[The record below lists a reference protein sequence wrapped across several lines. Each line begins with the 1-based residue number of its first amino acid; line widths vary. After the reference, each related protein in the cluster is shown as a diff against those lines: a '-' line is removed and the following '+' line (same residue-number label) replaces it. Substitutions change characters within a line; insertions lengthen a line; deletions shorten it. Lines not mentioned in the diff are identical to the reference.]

1 MGAKTKRV
9 FQCSA
14 CGAVSPTWHGQCPQ
28 CGAWNTLSERVA
40 TSGRSRTAVA
50 APVTAPMPL
59 CRHPVADFRPW
70 TTGIAGLDR
79 VLGGGLTPGGVAL
92 LGGEPGIGKS
102 TLLLQLAGFAAAA
115 GRRVVYISGEES
127 LPQLRARAERLG
139 VLHESLLAASTTDAA
154 AAVDALSAA
163 ETPELVIVDSV
174 QTMHVAEAEGA
185 AGSVAQVRAVAAAC
199 VEAAKRGQACLVLV
213 GHVTKDGQI
222 AGPKL
227 LEHMVDTV
235 LYLEGERRHL
245 FRILRVLKN
254 RYGPTDELL
263 VMEMRESGLSEVSDP
278 STFFL
283 GDRDPATSGSAV
295 VMALEGRR
303 PFAVEVQ
310 ALAAKS
316 YLAVP
321 RRAALGLDV
330 GRLHLLLAVLEK
342 RLRVNLGQ
350 TDIYVKIGGGLKIQ
364 DPGLDLGIA
373 AAVLS
378 SFYDRPLPAGAVQW
392 GEVDLA
398 GRIRPVSGHET
409 RLKQA
414 ARLGYGPVLCPAAG
428 RLGPKLTNLSELAK
442 ALFSGNQEK

>member
-1 MGAKTKRV
+1 MAAKTKRTFV
-9 FQCSA
+9 CA
-14 CGAVSPTWHGQCPQ
+14 ECGGASPTWRGQCPR
-28 CGAWNTLSERVA
+28 CGAWNTLAEKLGGAARIPGPDGSP
-40 TSGRSRTAVA
+40 SGLPIV
-50 APVTAPMPL
+50 L
-59 CRHPVADFRPW
+59 GDHPGADFKPFP
-70 TTGIAGLDR
+70 TGIDGLDR
-79 VLGGGLTPGGVAL
+79 VLGGGLTPGGAVL

-102 TLLLQLAGFAAAA
+102 TLLLQLAGLAAAA
-115 GRRVVYISGEES
+115 GRRVVYVSGEES
-127 LPQLRARAERLG
+127 LPQLKSRAERLD
-139 VLHESLLAASTTDAA
+139 VLHDGLLAASTTDAG
-154 AAVDALSAA
+154 AVVDILGASPA
-163 ETPELVIVDSV
+163 PDLVILDSV
-174 QTMHVAEAEGA
+174 QTMHAAGVEGP
-185 AGSVAQVRAVAAAC
+185 AGSVSQVRAVAAAC
-199 VEAAKRGQACLVLV
+199 VEAAKRGDACLVLV

-263 VMEMRESGLSEVSDP
+263 VMEMREAGLNEVPDP

-283 GDRDPATSGSAV
+283 GDRDPAVSGSAV
-295 VMALEGRR
+295 VMAMEGRR

-316 YLAVP
+316 FLSMP

-342 RLRVNLGQ
+342 RLRLNLGQ
-350 TDIYVKIGGGLKIQ
+350 TDIYAKIGGGLKIA

-373 AAVLS
+373 ATVLS
-378 SFYDRPLPAGAVQW
+378 SFYDRPLPAGAVFW
-392 GEVDLA
+392 GEVDLS
-398 GRIRPVSGHET
+398 GRIRPAAAHET

-414 ARLGYGPVLCPAAG
+414 ERLGYGPIISPDSGKG
-428 RLGPKLTNLSELAK
+428 RPKADNLGDLARL
-442 ALFSGNQEK
+442 LFS

>member
-1 MGAKTKRV
+1 M
-9 FQCSA
+9 
-14 CGAVSPTWHGQCPQ
+14 
-28 CGAWNTLSERVA
+28 
-40 TSGRSRTAVA
+40 SR
-50 APVTAPMPL
+50 
-59 CRHPVADFRPW
+59 D
-70 TTGIAGLDR
+70 
-79 VLGGGLTPGGVAL
+79 
-92 LGGEPGIGKS
+92 E
-102 TLLLQLAGFAAAA
+102 
-115 GRRVVYISGEES
+115 
-127 LPQLRARAERLG
+127 
-139 VLHESLLAASTTDAA
+139 
-154 AAVDALSAA
+154 
-163 ETPELVIVDSV
+163 
-174 QTMHVAEAEGA
+174 AEAVIAHEISHIANGDMEIPEFIEARRAFPDEKVLFIGVSLDQDQGEYFRFVKQTPFNFPVHLAQPDVINTFGVKMIPKTLVYDATGQQALNHAGYMHAPQVEGA

-235 LYLEGERRHL
+235 LSLEGERRHL

-263 VMEMRESGLSEVSDP
+263 VMEMAETGLAEVPDP

-283 GDRDPATSGSAV
+283 GDRDAAASGSAV
-295 VMALEGRR
+295 VMAVEGRR

-316 YLAVP
+316 FLAMP

-342 RLRVNLGQ
+342 RLRLNLGQ
-350 TDIYVKIGGGLKIQ
+350 TDIYAKIGGGLRIQ

-378 SFYDRPLPAGAVQW
+378 SFYDRPLPAGAVLW
-392 GEVDLA
+392 GEVALS

-414 ARLGYGPVLCPAAG
+414 TRLGYGPILCPDA
-428 RLGPKLTNLSELAK
+428 KVSTLSELAA
-442 ALFSGNQEK
+442 ALFSKGR

>member
-1 MGAKTKRV
+1 MAAKPKRI
-9 FQCSA
+9 FTCSQCGGVA
-14 CGAVSPTWHGQCPQ
+14 PTWHGQCPR
-28 CGAWNTLSERVA
+28 CGAWNTLVEGVA
-40 TSGRSRTAVA
+40 RPRAGGATGLAVPA
-50 APVTAPMPL
+50 GAPIPL
-59 CRHPVADFRPW
+59 GEHPDEDFRPFS
-70 TTGIAGLDR
+70 TGLPGLDR
-79 VLGGGLTPGGVAL
+79 VLGGGLTPGGAVL

-102 TLLLQLAGFAAAA
+102 TILLQLAGMAAAA
-115 GRRVVYISGEES
+115 GRRVVYVSGEES
-127 LPQLRARAERLG
+127 LAQLKARAERLG
-139 VLHESLLAASTTDAA
+139 VLHEGLLAAASTDAG
-154 AAVDALSAA
+154 AAVDVLGA
-163 ETPELVIVDSV
+163 TPAPDLVIVDSV
-174 QTMHVAEAEGA
+174 QTMHVAGVEGA
-185 AGSVAQVRAVAAAC
+185 AGSVSQVRSVAASC

-263 VMEMRESGLSEVSDP
+263 VMEMREQGLSEVPDP

-283 GDRDPATSGSAV
+283 GDRDPAVSGSAV
-295 VMALEGRR
+295 VMAVEGRR

-316 YLAVP
+316 FLSVP

-342 RLRVNLGQ
+342 RLRLNLGQ
-350 TDIYVKIGGGLKIQ
+350 ADIYAKIGGGLKIQ

-373 AAVLS
+373 ASVLS
-378 SFYDRPLPAGAVQW
+378 SFYDRPLPAGAVFW
-392 GEVDLA
+392 GEVDLS
-398 GRIRPVSGHET
+398 GRIRPVSGHEV

-414 ARLGYGPVLCPAAG
+414 ERLGYGPVLGPDAG
-428 RLGPKLTNLSELAK
+428 RLGPRLGDLGELARL
-442 ALFSGNQEK
+442 LFSKA

>member
-1 MGAKTKRV
+1 MAQKTRRV
-9 FQCSA
+9 FTCSE
-14 CGAVSPTWHGQCPQ
+14 CGGVTPTWRGQCPR
-28 CGAWNTLSERVA
+28 CGAWNTMVETVGAAARKGGKA
-40 TSGRSRTAVA
+40 GEPSGLPIALGS
-50 APVTAPMPL
+50 
-59 CRHPVADFRPW
+59 HPGEDFRPFS
-70 TTGIAGLDR
+70 TAFSGLDR
-79 VLGGGLTPGGVAL
+79 VLGGGLTPGGAML

-102 TLLLQLAGFAAAA
+102 TLLLQLAGLAAAA
-115 GRRVVYISGEES
+115 GRRVVYLSAEES
-127 LPQLRARAERLG
+127 LPQLKARAERLG
-139 VLHESLLAASTTDAA
+139 VLHEGLLAASTTDAG
-154 AAVDALSAA
+154 AAVDVLGGA
-163 ETPELVIVDSV
+163 PPPDLVIVDSV
-174 QTMHVAEAEGA
+174 QTMHVAGVEGA
-185 AGSVAQVRAVAAAC
+185 AGSVSQVRSVAAAC
-199 VEAAKRGQACLVLV
+199 VEAAKRSQACLVLV
-213 GHVTKDGQI
+213 GHVTKEGQI

-263 VMEMRESGLSEVSDP
+263 VMEMRETGLVEVPDP

-283 GDRDPATSGSAV
+283 GDRDPAVSGSAV
-295 VMALEGRR
+295 VMAVEGRR

-316 YLAVP
+316 FLAVP

-342 RLRVNLGQ
+342 RLRLNLGQ
-350 TDIYVKIGGGLKIQ
+350 ADIYAKIGGGLRIP

-378 SFYDRPLPAGAVQW
+378 SFYDRPLPAGAVFW
-392 GEVDLA
+392 GEVDLS
-398 GRIRPVSGHET
+398 GRIRPVSAHDT

-414 ARLGYGPVLCPAAG
+414 ERLGYGPVLCPDAG
-428 RLGPKLTNLSELAK
+428 GLGPKVDNLSDLSRYLFAK
-442 ALFSGNQEK
+442 A

>member
-1 MGAKTKRV
+1 MAEQAAK
-9 FQCSA
+9 
-14 CGAVSPTWHGQCPQ
+14 
-28 CGAWNTLSERVA
+28 
-40 TSGRSRTAVA
+40 A
-50 APVTAPMPL
+50 APARGLAGPGQAAPPVPL
-59 CRHPVADFRPW
+59 GSHPSLDFRPW
-70 TTGIAGLDR
+70 PTGMEGLDR
-79 VLGGGLTPGGVAL
+79 VLGGGLTPGGAVL

-102 TLLLQLAGFAAAA
+102 TLLLQLAGLAAAS
-115 GRRVVYISGEES
+115 GRRVVYVSGEES
-127 LPQLRARAERLG
+127 LAQLKVRAQRLG
-139 VLHESLLAASTTDAA
+139 VLHEGLLAASTTDAA
-154 AAVDALSAA
+154 AAVDMLAA
-163 ETPELVIVDSV
+163 DPAPDLVIVDSV
-174 QTMHVAEAEGA
+174 QTMHAPEVEGA
-185 AGSVAQVRAVAAAC
+185 AGSVSQVRAVAAAC

-213 GHVTKDGQI
+213 GHVTKEGQI

-263 VMEMRESGLSEVSDP
+263 VMEMREQGLSEVPDP

-283 GDRDPATSGSAV
+283 GDRDPAVSGSAV
-295 VMALEGRR
+295 VMAVEGRR

-316 YLAVP
+316 FLAMP

-342 RLRVNLGQ
+342 RLRLNLGQ
-350 TDIYVKIGGGLKIQ
+350 SDIYAKIGGGLRIQ

-378 SFYDRPLPAGAVQW
+378 SYYDRPLPAGAVFW
-392 GEVDLA
+392 GEVDLS

-414 ARLGYGPVLCPAAG
+414 DRLGYGPVLCPDAG
-428 RLGPKLTNLSELAK
+428 GLGPVVPTLSELARFLFAK
-442 ALFSGNQEK
+442 A

>member
-1 MGAKTKRV
+1 MAAKAKRI
-9 FQCSA
+9 FTCSS
-14 CGAVSPTWHGQCPQ
+14 CGGVAPTWRGQCPR
-28 CGAWNTLSERVA
+28 CGEWNTLVEGLA
-40 TSGRSRTAVA
+40 GPGRAGKGA
-50 APVTAPMPL
+50 AGPAGLPIPL
-59 CRHPVADFRPW
+59 GEHPDEDFRPFP
-70 TTGIAGLDR
+70 TGIEGLDR
-79 VLGGGLTPGGVAL
+79 VLGGGLTPGGAVL

-102 TLLLQLAGFAAAA
+102 TILLQLAGLAAAA
-115 GRRVVYISGEES
+115 GRRVVYVSGEES
-127 LPQLRARAERLG
+127 LPQLKARAERLG
-139 VLHESLLAASTTDAA
+139 VLHEGLLAAATTDAG
-154 AAVDALSAA
+154 AAVDILGAS
-163 ETPELVIVDSV
+163 PPPDLVIVDSV
-174 QTMHVAEAEGA
+174 QTMHATGVEGA
-185 AGSVAQVRAVAAAC
+185 AGSVSQVRTVAASC

-263 VMEMRESGLSEVSDP
+263 VMEMRERGLREIPDP

-283 GDRDPATSGSAV
+283 GDRDPAVSGSAV
-295 VMALEGRR
+295 VMAVEGRR

-316 YLAVP
+316 FLSVP

-342 RLRVNLGQ
+342 RLRLNLGQ
-350 TDIYVKIGGGLKIQ
+350 ADIYAKIGGGLRIQ
-364 DPGLDLGIA
+364 DPGLDCGIA

-378 SFYDRPLPAGAVQW
+378 SFYDRPLPAGAVLW
-392 GEVDLA
+392 GEVDLS
-398 GRIRPVSGHET
+398 GRIRPVAGHDG

-414 ARLGYGPVLCPAAG
+414 ERLGYGPVLCPDAG
-428 RLGPKLTNLSELAK
+428 GLGPRVDNLAELARL
-442 ALFSGNQEK
+442 LFAKG

>member
-1 MGAKTKRV
+1 MAAKAKRI
-9 FQCSA
+9 FTCSA
-14 CGAVSPTWHGQCPQ
+14 CGGVSPTWHGQCPR
-28 CGAWNTLSERVA
+28 CGAWNTLVE
-40 TSGRSRTAVA
+40 GVA
-50 APVTAPMPL
+50 AGKGRGVAATAGPSGVPIPL
-59 CRHPVADFRPW
+59 GEHPGEDFRPFP
-70 TTGIAGLDR
+70 TAITGLDR
-79 VLGGGLTPGGVAL
+79 VLGGGLTPGGAVL

-102 TLLLQLAGFAAAA
+102 TLLLQLAGLAAAA
-115 GRRVVYISGEES
+115 GRRVVYVSGEES
-127 LPQLRARAERLG
+127 LAQLKARAERLG
-139 VLHESLLAASTTDAA
+139 MLHDGLLAAATTDAG
-154 AAVDALSAA
+154 AVVDILGASPA
-163 ETPELVIVDSV
+163 PDLVIVDSV
-174 QTMHVAEAEGA
+174 QTLHVPDVEGA
-185 AGSVAQVRAVAAAC
+185 AGSVSQVRAVAASC

-263 VMEMRESGLSEVSDP
+263 VLEMREQGLREVPDP

-283 GDRDPATSGSAV
+283 GDRDPAVSGSAV
-295 VMALEGRR
+295 VMAVEGRR

-316 YLAVP
+316 FLAVP

-342 RLRVNLGQ
+342 RLRLNLGQ
-350 TDIYVKIGGGLKIQ
+350 VDIYTKIGGGLKIQ

-378 SFYDRPLPAGAVQW
+378 SFYDRPLPPGAVFW
-392 GEVDLA
+392 GEVDLS
-398 GRIRPVSGHET
+398 GRIRPVSGQEA
-409 RLKQA
+409 RRKQA
-414 ARLGYGPVLCPAAG
+414 ERLGYGPI
-428 RLGPKLTNLSELAK
+428 LGPDGGKRSPKVDNLGALASL
-442 ALFSGNQEK
+442 LFAK

>member
-1 MGAKTKRV
+1 MATKPKRV
-9 FQCSA
+9 FTCTA
-14 CGAVSPTWHGQCPQ
+14 CGGVSPTWRGQCPR
-28 CGAWNTLSERVA
+28 CGVWNTLVESVA
-40 TSGRSRTAVA
+40 GAGRKGHSLGEPSGV
-50 APVTAPMPL
+50 PIPL
-59 CRHPVADFRPW
+59 GSHPNEDFRPFP
-70 TTGIAGLDR
+70 TAFSGLDR
-79 VLGGGLTPGGVAL
+79 VLGGGLTPGGAVL

-102 TLLLQLAGFAAAA
+102 TLLLQLAGLAAMA
-115 GRRVVYISGEES
+115 GRRVVYLSAEES
-127 LPQLRARAERLG
+127 LPQLKARAERLG
-139 VLHESLLAASTTDAA
+139 VLHEGLLAASTTDAG
-154 AAVDALSAA
+154 AAVDVLGA
-163 ETPELVIVDSV
+163 TPAPDLVIVDSV
-174 QTMHVAEAEGA
+174 QTMHMAGIEGA
-185 AGSVAQVRAVAAAC
+185 AGSVSQVRSVAAAC
-199 VEAAKRGQACLVLV
+199 VEAAKRGQACLILV

-263 VMEMRESGLSEVSDP
+263 VMEMREAGLIEVPDP

-283 GDRDPATSGSAV
+283 GDRDPAVSGSAV
-295 VMALEGRR
+295 VMAVEGRR
-303 PFAVEVQ
+303 PFAVEAQ

-316 YLAVP
+316 FLSVP

-342 RLRVNLGQ
+342 RLRLNLGQ
-350 TDIYVKIGGGLKIQ
+350 ADIYAKIGGGLKIQ

-378 SFYDRPLPAGAVQW
+378 SFYDRPLPAGAVFW
-392 GEVDLA
+392 GEVDLS
-398 GRIRPVSGHET
+398 GRIRPAAAHDT

-414 ARLGYGPVLCPAAG
+414 ERLGYGPIISPDSSKG
-428 RLGPKLTNLSELAK
+428 RPKADNLGDLARL
-442 ALFSGNQEK
+442 LFS

>member
-1 MGAKTKRV
+1 MAGKAKRIFT
-9 FQCSA
+9 CSD
-14 CGAVSPTWHGQCPQ
+14 CGGVSPSWRGQCPR
-28 CGAWNTLSERVA
+28 CGAWNTLVEGVA
-40 TSGRSRTAVA
+40 GRGGKAGGAAVPSG
-50 APVTAPMPL
+50 APIPL
-59 CRHPVADFRPW
+59 GEHPGEDFRPFP
-70 TTGIAGLDR
+70 TGIEGLDR
-79 VLGGGLTPGGVAL
+79 VLGGGLTPGGAVL

-102 TLLLQLAGFAAAA
+102 TLLLQLAGMAAA
-115 GRRVVYISGEES
+115 GRRVVYVSGEES
-127 LPQLRARAERLG
+127 LPQLKARAERLG
-139 VLHESLLAASTTDAA
+139 VLHEGLLAAATTDAG
-154 AAVDALSAA
+154 AAVDVLGASPA
-163 ETPELVIVDSV
+163 PDLVIVDSV
-174 QTMHVAEAEGA
+174 QTMHVAGIEGA
-185 AGSVAQVRAVAAAC
+185 AGSVSQVRSVAASC

-263 VMEMRESGLSEVSDP
+263 VMEMREQGLAEVPDP

-283 GDRDPATSGSAV
+283 GDRDPAVSGSAV
-295 VMALEGRR
+295 VMAVEGRR

-316 YLAVP
+316 FLAVP

-342 RLRVNLGQ
+342 RLRLNLGQ
-350 TDIYVKIGGGLKIQ
+350 VDIYAKIGGGLKIQ
-364 DPGLDLGIA
+364 DPGLDCGVA

-378 SFYDRPLPAGAVQW
+378 SFYDRPLPAGAVFW
-392 GEVDLA
+392 GEVDLS
-398 GRIRPVSGHET
+398 GRIRPVSGHDA

-414 ARLGYGPVLCPAAG
+414 ERLGYGPAVCPDPG
-428 RLGPKLTNLSELAK
+428 RLGPKVGDLSELARL
-442 ALFSGNQEK
+442 LFSKS

>member
-1 MGAKTKRV
+1 MAVKAKRV
-9 FQCSA
+9 FA
-14 CGAVSPTWHGQCPQ
+14 CTECGGTAPTWRGQCPR
-28 CGAWNTLSERVA
+28 CGAWNTLAEKIGSSRA
-40 TSGRSRTAVA
+40 AGPDGLPSGLPIV
-50 APVTAPMPL
+50 L
-59 CRHPVADFRPW
+59 GEHPGADFKPFP
-70 TTGIAGLDR
+70 TGIEGLDR
-79 VLGGGLTPGGVAL
+79 VLGGGLTPGGAVL

-102 TLLLQLAGFAAAA
+102 TLLLQLAGLAAAA
-115 GRRVVYISGEES
+115 GRRVVYVSGEES
-127 LPQLRARAERLG
+127 LPQLKSRGERLG
-139 VLHESLLAASTTDAA
+139 VLHEGLLAASTTDAGA
-154 AAVDALSAA
+154 TVEILGA
-163 ETPELVIVDSV
+163 TPAPDLVILDSV
-174 QTMHVAEAEGA
+174 QTMHAAGVEGA
-185 AGSVAQVRAVAAAC
+185 AGSVSQVRAVAAAC
-199 VEAAKRGQACLVLV
+199 VEAAKRGDACLVLV

-263 VMEMRESGLSEVSDP
+263 VMEMREAGLSEVPDP

-283 GDRDPATSGSAV
+283 GDRDPAVSGSAV
-295 VMALEGRR
+295 VMAMEGRR

-316 YLAVP
+316 FLSMP

-342 RLRVNLGQ
+342 RLRLNLGQ
-350 TDIYVKIGGGLKIQ
+350 TDIYAKLGGGLKIA

-378 SFYDRPLPAGAVQW
+378 SFYDRPLPAGAVFW
-392 GEVDLA
+392 GEVDLS
-398 GRIRPVSGHET
+398 GRIRPAAAQDT

-414 ARLGYGPVLCPAAG
+414 ERLGYGPIICPDGGKG
-428 RLGPKLTNLSELAK
+428 RPKADNLGDLARL
-442 ALFSGNQEK
+442 LFS

>member
-1 MGAKTKRV
+1 MAGKPKRI
-9 FQCSA
+9 FTCSQCGGVA
-14 CGAVSPTWHGQCPQ
+14 PTWHGQCPR
-28 CGAWNTLSERVA
+28 CGAWNTLVEGVA
-40 TSGRSRTAVA
+40 RPRAGGAAGLAVPA
-50 APVTAPMPL
+50 GAPIPL
-59 CRHPVADFRPW
+59 GEHPDEDFRPFP
-70 TTGIAGLDR
+70 TGLPGLDR
-79 VLGGGLTPGGVAL
+79 VLGGGLTPGGAVL

-102 TLLLQLAGFAAAA
+102 TILLQLAGMAAAA
-115 GRRVVYISGEES
+115 GRRVVYVSGEES
-127 LPQLRARAERLG
+127 LAQLKARAERLG
-139 VLHESLLAASTTDAA
+139 VLHEGLLAAASTDAG
-154 AAVDALSAA
+154 AAVDVLGA
-163 ETPELVIVDSV
+163 TPAPDLVIVDSV
-174 QTMHVAEAEGA
+174 QTMHVAGVEGA
-185 AGSVAQVRAVAAAC
+185 AGSVSQVRSVAASC

-263 VMEMRESGLSEVSDP
+263 VMEMREQGLSEVPDP

-283 GDRDPATSGSAV
+283 GDRDPAVSGSAV
-295 VMALEGRR
+295 VMAVEGRR

-316 YLAVP
+316 FLSVP

-342 RLRVNLGQ
+342 RLRLNLGQ
-350 TDIYVKIGGGLKIQ
+350 ADIYAKIGGGLKIQ

-373 AAVLS
+373 ASVLS
-378 SFYDRPLPAGAVQW
+378 SFYDRPLPAGAVFW
-392 GEVDLA
+392 GEVDLS
-398 GRIRPVSGHET
+398 GRIRPVSGHEV

-414 ARLGYGPVLCPAAG
+414 ERLGYGPVLGPDAG
-428 RLGPKLTNLSELAK
+428 RLGPRLGDLGELARL
-442 ALFSGNQEK
+442 LFSKA

>member
-1 MGAKTKRV
+1 M
-9 FQCSA
+9 
-14 CGAVSPTWHGQCPQ
+14 
-28 CGAWNTLSERVA
+28 
-40 TSGRSRTAVA
+40 
-50 APVTAPMPL
+50 
-59 CRHPVADFRPW
+59 
-70 TTGIAGLDR
+70 
-79 VLGGGLTPGGVAL
+79 L

-102 TLLLQLAGFAAAA
+102 TILLQLAGLAAQG
-115 GRRVVYISGEES
+115 GRRVIYVSGEES
-127 LPQLRARAERLG
+127 LPQLKARAERLG
-139 VLHESLLAASTTDAA
+139 VLHDNLLAAATTDAG
-154 AAVDALSAA
+154 AAVDVLGSAPA
-163 ETPELVIVDSV
+163 PDLVVVDSV
-174 QTMHVAEAEGA
+174 QTMHASGVEGA
-185 AGSVAQVRAVAAAC
+185 AGSVAQVRAVTAAC

-263 VMEMRESGLSEVSDP
+263 VMEMREQGLCEVPDP

-283 GDRDPATSGSAV
+283 GDRDPAVSGSAV
-295 VMALEGRR
+295 VMAVEGRR

-316 YLAVP
+316 FLSMP

-342 RLRVNLGQ
+342 RLRLNLGQ
-350 TDIYVKIGGGLKIQ
+350 SDIYAKIGGGLRIQ
-364 DPGLDLGIA
+364 DPGLDLGVA
-373 AAVLS
+373 ASVLS
-378 SFYDRPLPAGAVQW
+378 SFYDKPLPAGAVFW
-392 GEVDLA
+392 GEVDLS
-398 GRIRPVSGHET
+398 GRVRPVGNHET

-414 ARLGYGPVLCPAAG
+414 ERLGYGPILCPAAG
-428 RLGPKLTNLSELAK
+428 RLGPKVETLIDLCRI
-442 ALFSGNQEK
+442 LFSRS

>member
-1 MGAKTKRV
+1 MAAKAKRS
-9 FQCSA
+9 FACSD
-14 CGAVSPTWHGQCPQ
+14 CGGVSPTWRGQCPR
-28 CGAWNTLSERVA
+28 CGAWNTLIERTGPA
-40 TSGRSRTAVA
+40 RTTVA
-50 APVTAPMPL
+50 ASGEASGVPIPL
-59 CRHPVADFRPW
+59 GSHPDTDFSPFS
-70 TTGIAGLDR
+70 TGLDGLDR
-79 VLGGGLTPGGVAL
+79 VLGGGLTPGGAVL

-102 TLLLQLAGFAAAA
+102 TLLLQLAGLAAAA
-115 GRRVVYISGEES
+115 GRRVVYVSGEES
-127 LPQLRARAERLG
+127 LPQLKARAERLG
-139 VLHESLLAASTTDAA
+139 VLHDGLLAAATTDAG
-154 AAVDALSAA
+154 AAVDVLGASPA
-163 ETPELVIVDSV
+163 PDLVIVDSV
-174 QTMHVAEAEGA
+174 QTMHASGVEGA
-185 AGSVAQVRAVAAAC
+185 AGSVSQVRSVAAAC

-263 VMEMRESGLSEVSDP
+263 VLEMRERGLVEVPDP

-283 GDRDPATSGSAV
+283 GDRDPAVSGSAV
-295 VMALEGRR
+295 VMAVEGRR

-316 YLAVP
+316 FLAMP

-342 RLRVNLGQ
+342 RLRLNLGQ
-350 TDIYVKIGGGLKIQ
+350 SDIYAKIGGGLKIP
-364 DPGLDLGIA
+364 DPGLDCGVA

-378 SFYDRPLPAGAVQW
+378 SFYDKPLPAGAVFW
-392 GEVDLA
+392 GEVDLS
-398 GRIRPVSGHET
+398 GRIRPVANQDM

-414 ARLGYGPVLCPAAG
+414 ERLGYGPILGPDAG
-428 RLGPKLTNLSELAK
+428 RPGPRVDTLTDLARL
-442 ALFSGNQEK
+442 LFSKT

>member
-1 MGAKTKRV
+1 MAAKAKRV
-9 FQCSA
+9 FACSA
-14 CGAVSPTWHGQCPQ
+14 CGGISPTWRGQCPK
-28 CGAWNTLSERVA
+28 CGAWNTMAERVDPA
-40 TSGRSRTAVA
+40 PHA
-50 APVTAPMPL
+50 ACSEGLPNGVPTPL
-59 CRHPVADFRPW
+59 ASHPDADFKPFS
-70 TTGIAGLDR
+70 TGIAGLDR
-79 VLGGGLTPGGVAL
+79 VLGGGLTPGGAVL

-102 TLLLQLAGFAAAA
+102 TLLLQLAGLAASA
-115 GRRVVYISGEES
+115 GRRVVYVSGEES
-127 LPQLRARAERLG
+127 LPQLKARGERLG
-139 VLHESLLAASTTDAA
+139 VLHDALLAASTSDAG
-154 AAVDALSAA
+154 AAVDILGAMPA
-163 ETPELVIVDSV
+163 PDLVIVDSV
-174 QTMHVAEAEGA
+174 QTMHIAGVEGA

-263 VMEMRESGLSEVSDP
+263 VMEMREAGLAEVPDP

-283 GDRDPATSGSAV
+283 GDRDPASSGSAV
-295 VMALEGRR
+295 VMAVEGRR

-316 YLAVP
+316 FLSMP

-342 RLRVNLGQ
+342 RLRLNLGQ
-350 TDIYVKIGGGLKIQ
+350 TDIYAKIGGGLKIQ

-378 SFYDRPLPAGAVQW
+378 SFYDKPLPPGAVFW
-392 GEVDLA
+392 GEVDLS
-398 GRIRPVSGHET
+398 GRIRPVANNGT
-409 RLKQA
+409 RRKQA
-414 ARLGYGPVLCPAAG
+414 DRLGYGPVLCSDPTVRKGDGKVETLADLA
-428 RLGPKLTNLSELAK
+428 RL
-442 ALFSGNQEK
+442 LFVTS

>member
-1 MGAKTKRV
+1 MAGKSKRV
-9 FQCSA
+9 FVCA
-14 CGAVSPTWHGQCPQ
+14 ECGGTSLTWRGQCPR
-28 CGAWNTLSERVA
+28 CGAWNTMAE
-40 TSGRSRTAVA
+40 RTAV
-50 APVTAPMPL
+50 PGRVTAAGGAPSGTSEPMPL
-59 CRHPVADFRPW
+59 ATHPVEDFTPW
-70 TTGIAGLDR
+70 PTGIEGLDR
-79 VLGGGLTPGGVAL
+79 VLGGGITPGGAVL
-92 LGGEPGIGKS
+92 VGGEPGIGKS
-102 TLLLQLAGFAAAA
+102 TLLLQLAGFAAQA

-127 LPQLRARAERLG
+127 MPQLRARAERLG
-139 VLHESLLAASTTDAA
+139 VLCDGLLAASTTDAA
-154 AAVDALSAA
+154 AAVAVLESADA
-163 ETPELVIVDSV
+163 PELVIVDSV
-174 QTMHVAEAEGA
+174 QTMHAASVEGA
-185 AGSVAQVRAVAAAC
+185 SGSVSQVRAVAAAC
-199 VEAAKRGQACLVLV
+199 VEAAKRGQACLILV

-263 VMEMRESGLSEVSDP
+263 VMEMREGGLSEVPDP

-295 VMALEGRR
+295 VMAVEGRR
-303 PFAVEVQ
+303 PFAVEIQ

-316 YLAVP
+316 FLAMP

-342 RLRVNLGQ
+342 RLRLNFGQ
-350 TDIYVKIGGGLKIQ
+350 TDIYTKIGGGLKIQ

-373 AAVLS
+373 AAVFS
-378 SFYDRPLPAGAVQW
+378 SFYDRPLPPGAVLW
-392 GEVDLA
+392 GEVDLS
-398 GRIRPVSGHET
+398 GRIRPVAGHDT

-414 ARLGYGPVLCPAAG
+414 ERLGYGPILCPGTKVGTLSDLAA
-428 RLGPKLTNLSELAK
+428 
-442 ALFSGNQEK
+442 ALFARKG

>member
-1 MGAKTKRV
+1 MAVKTKRV
-9 FQCSA
+9 FLCSD
-14 CGAVSPTWHGQCPQ
+14 CGGTSPTWRGQCPR
-28 CGAWNTLSERVA
+28 CGAWNTLAEKIGSSRS
-40 TSGRSRTAVA
+40 TSPGGLPSGLPIV
-50 APVTAPMPL
+50 L
-59 CRHPVADFRPW
+59 GEHPGADFKPFP
-70 TTGIAGLDR
+70 TGILGLDR
-79 VLGGGLTPGGVAL
+79 VLGGGLTPGGAVL

-102 TLLLQLAGFAAAA
+102 TLLLQLAGLAAAA
-115 GRRVVYISGEES
+115 GRRVVYVSGEES
-127 LPQLRARAERLG
+127 LPQLKSRGERLG
-139 VLHESLLAASTTDAA
+139 VLHEGLLAASTTDAGA
-154 AAVDALSAA
+154 TVDILGG
-163 ETPELVIVDSV
+163 TPAPDLVILDSV
-174 QTMHVAEAEGA
+174 QTMHAAGVEGA
-185 AGSVAQVRAVAAAC
+185 AGSVSQVRAVAAAC
-199 VEAAKRGQACLVLV
+199 VEAAKRGDACLVLV

-254 RYGPTDELL
+254 RFGPTDELL
-263 VMEMRESGLSEVSDP
+263 VMEMREAGLLEVPDP

-283 GDRDPATSGSAV
+283 GDRDPAVSGSAV
-295 VMALEGRR
+295 VMAMEGRR

-316 YLAVP
+316 FLSMP

-342 RLRVNLGQ
+342 RLRLNLGQ
-350 TDIYVKIGGGLKIQ
+350 TDIYAKLGGGLKIA

-378 SFYDRPLPAGAVQW
+378 SFYDRPLPAGAVFW
-392 GEVDLA
+392 GEVDLS
-398 GRIRPVSGHET
+398 GRIRPAAAQDT

-414 ARLGYGPVLCPAAG
+414 ERLGYGPIIGPDSGKG
-428 RLGPKLTNLSELAK
+428 RPKADNLGDLARL
-442 ALFSGNQEK
+442 LFS